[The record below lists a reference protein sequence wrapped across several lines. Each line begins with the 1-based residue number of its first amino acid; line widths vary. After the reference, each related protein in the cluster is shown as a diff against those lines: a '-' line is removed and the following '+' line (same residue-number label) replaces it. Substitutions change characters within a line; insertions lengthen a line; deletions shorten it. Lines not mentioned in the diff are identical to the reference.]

1 MSNNEEEEKKDV
13 IRLDETHHRER
24 EERARQAAKMI
35 TREHMTS
42 NGAASRFM
50 DENFKNFRYVIEWKK
65 WLFWDGKR
73 WSQKRGESE
82 LGQRARK
89 FTMSEW
95 GRLAESTLK
104 GEELKEFIRYAK
116 QINDGGQIAKL
127 MKLAAYDSRVA
138 ISQDELDQGEYLLN
152 CGNVTFDLE
161 TGKDHKHQQEDLIT
175 QVLSVPYKK
184 GAECP
189 EWLKFLNLVFGGS
202 EDLIRYVQVI
212 TGYTLAGTIDEAIV
226 PICIGGGRNGKS
238 TFWNTLAAILGDYA
252 GTVSQ
257 DLLLPT
263 KNQHPTE
270 IADLKGKRF
279 VAVEE
284 PEAGRRI
291 HESKIK
297 SMNGD
302 NILKARRMG
311 EDFWEFKPTHT
322 FWIPTN
328 HRPQINGTDEG
339 IWRRI
344 KAIPF
349 NVDLE
354 DVVTVDP
361 QFRDKLEEEYPGIL
375 YWAIQGWQDYQR
387 ICEDPNNSL
396 KKIEPDEVKE
406 ATAQYRNN
414 ENEFQQFLDQAMHVT
429 ESRVIESAD
438 AFNRYCEFERNLVKQ
453 LSRKNFGIEMGKRF
467 EKKKWKREG
476 VLRDKYVY
484 IGVGDC
490 LDKEGNP
497 IKD

>member
-1 MSNNEEEEKKDV
+1 MDNENEEEKMDD
-13 IRLDETHHRER
+13 IYLDETHLRK
-24 EERARQAAKMI
+24 QADEMI

-42 NGAASRFM
+42 NGAARRFM
-50 DENFKNFRYVIEWKK
+50 DGNFKDFRYVIEWKK

-73 WSQKRGESE
+73 WSRKRGESE

-89 FTMSEW
+89 FTMNEW
-95 GRLAESTLK
+95 KKLAESKLSA
-104 GEELKEFIRYAK
+104 EERTEFIRYAK

-138 ISQDELDQGEYLLN
+138 ISQDELDQEKYLLN
-152 CGNVTFDLE
+152 CGNMTFDLE
-161 TGKDHKHQQEDLIT
+161 TGKPHKHQQEDLIT
-175 QVLSVPYKK
+175 QVLSVPYVE
-184 GAECP
+184 GAECT
-189 EWLKFLNLVFGGS
+189 EWLKFLDLAFGGS

-297 SMNGD
+297 AMTGD
-302 NILKARRMG
+302 NVLKARRMG
-311 EDFWEFKPTHT
+311 EDFWEFTPTHT

-328 HRPQINGTDEG
+328 HLPQITGTDEG

-344 KAIPF
+344 KAVPF
-349 NVDLE
+349 NVDLA
-354 DVVTVDP
+354 DVVAVDP
-361 QFRDKLEEEYPGIL
+361 QFRDKLEKEYPGIL

-387 ICEDPNNSL
+387 ITADPDNSL
-396 KKIEPDEVKE
+396 IGIEPDEVKE

-414 ENEFQQFLDQAMHVT
+414 ENEFQQFLDQVVIVA
-429 ESRVIESAD
+429 EGRYIESAD
-438 AFNRYCEFERNLVKQ
+438 AFNRYCEFERNLMKQ

-467 EKKKWKREG
+467 QKKKWKKDG
-476 VLRDKYVY
+476 VFKDKIVY
-484 IGVGDC
+484 FGVGDL
-490 LDKEGNP
+490 LDKHTGMP